1 MTPLFTPQTGYG
13 LYLCADNGIRP
24 ASLAETSP
32 FNVLGSSFGRVVA
45 VVLPSQLK
53 FDEKRWH
60 SMEVVAVVV
69 QLEVEVNP
77 LSLVEVVVVEVE
89 VEMEVVV
96 VVVNRKVVI
105 LDYF

>member
-1 MTPLFTPQTGYG
+1 M
-13 LYLCADNGIRP
+13 
-24 ASLAETSP
+24 
-32 FNVLGSSFGRVVA
+32 
-45 VVLPSQLK
+45 VLPSQLK

-105 LDYF
+105 FGSFLKKHLKRRTNEDK